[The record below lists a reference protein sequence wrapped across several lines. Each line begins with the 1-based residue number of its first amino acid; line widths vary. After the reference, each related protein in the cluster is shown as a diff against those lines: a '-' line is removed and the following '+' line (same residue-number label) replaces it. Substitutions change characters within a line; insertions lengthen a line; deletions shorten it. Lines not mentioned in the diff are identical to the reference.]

1 MFQFHFSL
9 VFFSDKVS
17 TIYNINYKVGV
28 CIRIKIKTLPNIH
41 NTTSM
46 TIIGHIMDK
55 YDCSCYVR
63 DN

>member
-1 MFQFHFSL
+1 M
-9 VFFSDKVS
+9 
-17 TIYNINYKVGV
+17 
-28 CIRIKIKTLPNIH
+28 KIKTLPNIH

-55 YDCSCYVR
+55 YDYSCYVR